1 MKHFETPWLIWVV
14 FIFFFSSGGT
24 FVHFKELTKSY
35 GRAYI
40 FDVSP
45 PSALAFTL
53 TLDRNNLFHSP
64 GFRTVDFIHFNL
76 ANNTVYSNFQIHFH
90 INSPTYFFRWKFLA
104 LIKAVK
110 AENWLILESWLRIWI
125 SSVIGWWKIGMFSSN
140 YDTKGFHCF
149 IRSDVFCWNYSLK
162 WHNKSTA
169 GSRQPNILLL
179 TKKYI
184 RKILCFCDIRG

>member
-45 PSALAFTL
+45 PSALAFFTL
-53 TLDRNNLFHSP
+53 TLDRNSLFHSP

-90 INSPTYFFRWKFLA
+90 TNSPTCFFRWMFLA

-110 AENWLILESWLRIWI
+110 AENWLILESWHRIWI
-125 SSVIGWWKIGMFSSN
+125 SSVIVWWKLGYLVQTTIQKGSIALLEVMSSTETIHWN
-140 YDTKGFHCF
+140 DTTNH
-149 IRSDVFCWNYSLK
+149 
-162 WHNKSTA
+162 
-169 GSRQPNILLL
+169 P
-179 TKKYI
+179 
-184 RKILCFCDIRG
+184 